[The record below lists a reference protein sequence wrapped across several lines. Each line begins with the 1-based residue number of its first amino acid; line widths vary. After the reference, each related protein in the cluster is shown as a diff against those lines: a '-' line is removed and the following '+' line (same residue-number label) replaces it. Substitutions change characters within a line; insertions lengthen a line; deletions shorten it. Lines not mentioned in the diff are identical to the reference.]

1 MSDSGDIHA
10 ASGGDTVCGVVVRAW
25 PARTREV
32 KRHLAQMAGVEV
44 HAAGEDGRMIVTV
57 EGGDE
62 GEVADAVLAL
72 HRLEGVLSASL
83 VYHHHEGPSTHSH
96 NSVCHTIAFPASSVG
111 GGAPAMPGHRQASS
125 TTRGGGRSD
134 PEGGARNYESGY

>member
-1 MSDSGDIHA
+1 MSDSGDSDA
-10 ASGGDTVCGVVVRAW
+10 AGGGDTVCGVVVRAW

-44 HAAGEDGRMIVTV
+44 HAAGEDARLIVTV

-83 VYHHHEGPSTHSH
+83 VYHHHEGPGTAHG
-96 NSVCHTIAFPASSVG
+96 TMKVG
-111 GGAPAMPGHRQASS
+111 
-125 TTRGGGRSD
+125 TSD
-134 PEGGARNYESGY
+134 PPQTRIASRGRAR